1 MLTRFVRIQLTTFAL
16 ASVVAMAFMFFQYKQ
31 VPTLLGIGKLTVTLE
46 LPDTGGLY
54 RFSNVTYR
62 GVQIG
67 KVTAV
72 GPTAAGAKPHC
83 SLILRRRSP
92 PMCMRRCVACPRWAS
107 STWIWC
113 RARKRDRIC
122 ATGR

>member
-1 MLTRFVRIQLTTFAL
+1 M
-16 ASVVAMAFMFFQYKQ
+16 Q

-72 GPTAAGAKPHC
+72 GPTATGAKAT
-83 SLILRRRSP
+83 LAIDTSP
-92 PMCMRRCVACPRWAS
+92 KIPADVHAACAACRRWAS
-107 STWIWC
+107 NTWTWC
-113 RARKRDRIC
+113 RARKRRPIC